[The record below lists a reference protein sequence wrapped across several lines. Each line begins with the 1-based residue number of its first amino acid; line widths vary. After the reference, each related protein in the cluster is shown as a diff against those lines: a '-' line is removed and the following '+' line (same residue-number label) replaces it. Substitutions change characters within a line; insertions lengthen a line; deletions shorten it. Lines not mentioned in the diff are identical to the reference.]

1 VRSTAAHSKP
11 SATPSSR
18 APDRRR
24 LPPGRAGLR
33 HRLASLAALRP
44 KGRALALSLR
54 PTHAQEHVR
63 NPRTTVAAGRAAERR
78 ALWHYR
84 LRGYR
89 VLGTNVWIG
98 GNELDL
104 ILRRGRQLVFCE
116 VKAKAGALY
125 GDPFE
130 MVTVEKQRRLR
141 RAAEAWLA
149 ANPKLA
155 ELEPRF
161 DVVAFRGGRLERLGQ
176 AF

>member
-1 VRSTAAHSKP
+1 MRSIAAPSKP
-11 SATPSSR
+11 SAT
-18 APDRRR
+18 
-24 LPPGRAGLR
+24 
-33 HRLASLAALRP
+33 
-44 KGRALALSLR
+44 
-54 PTHAQEHVR
+54 R
-63 NPRTTVAAGRAAERR
+63 NTSAAGRSAERR

-89 VLGTNVWIG
+89 VLGSNVWIG

-104 ILRRGRQLVFCE
+104 ILRRGRRLVFCE
-116 VKAKAGALY
+116 VKAKTGERY

-130 MVTVEKQRRLR
+130 MVTAEKQRRLR

-149 ANPKLA
+149 ANRELE

>member
-1 VRSTAAHSKP
+1 
-11 SATPSSR
+11 
-18 APDRRR
+18 
-24 LPPGRAGLR
+24 
-33 HRLASLAALRP
+33 
-44 KGRALALSLR
+44 
-54 PTHAQEHVR
+54 
-63 NPRTTVAAGRAAERR
+63 GRAAERR

-104 ILRRGRQLVFCE
+104 VLRCVGQRVFCE
-116 VKAKAGALY
+116 WKAKAGERY

-130 MVTVEKQRRLR
+130 MVTAEKQRRLL

-149 ANPKLA
+149 ANPALA
-155 ELEPRF
+155 ELQRRF
-161 DVVAFRGGRLERLGQ
+161 AVAACRGGRLERLGQ